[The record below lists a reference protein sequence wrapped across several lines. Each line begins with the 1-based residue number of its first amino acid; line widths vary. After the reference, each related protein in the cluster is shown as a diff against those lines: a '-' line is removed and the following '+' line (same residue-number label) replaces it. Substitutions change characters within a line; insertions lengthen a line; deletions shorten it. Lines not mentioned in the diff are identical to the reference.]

1 VVSTVSDIRPGWDA
15 DPDEMT
21 DDDLTALRDPRLAR
35 LLSAAAAP
43 ATAAELR
50 GQSAVLAAF
59 RASRPS
65 RRRRGWIARLLSVK
79 VIAATAAAL
88 TAGGL
93 AVAAGNGTLPIP
105 GWSDA
110 PSTPG
115 QTTARPSVLA
125 SIPPGQ
131 PGSANVSG
139 SPVVAAQVKAAC
151 TGFLAMD
158 PKQRA
163 RQLEAGKFDELVT
176 AAGGADR
183 VERYCLALVGPPK
196 PTNHQP
202 DPTKTRPAPPSQPS
216 HPSPRK

>member
-35 LLSAAAAP
+35 LLAAASAP

-59 RASRPS
+59 RSSRPG
-65 RRRRGWIARLLSVK
+65 RRHRGWLARLLSVK
-79 VIAATAAAL
+79 VFAATAAAL

-115 QTTARPSVLA
+115 QTTARPSVLV
-125 SIPPGQ
+125 SIPPGA
-131 PGSANVSG
+131 PGSTMSG
-139 SPVVAAQVKAAC
+139 SPVVAAQVKGLC
-151 TGFLAMD
+151 TAFLAAD
-158 PKQRA
+158 PDKRA
-163 RQLEAGKFDELVT
+163 RQLTEPRYAELIT

-183 VERYCLALVGPPK
+183 VEPYCQALVGTPK
-196 PTNHQP
+196 PTDRP
-202 DPTKTRPAPPSQPS
+202 PEPTKTHPGPPSKPPQPT
-216 HPSPRK
+216 KTKK

>member
-1 VVSTVSDIRPGWDA
+1 MSTVSDIRPGWDA

-21 DDDLTALRDPRLAR
+21 DDLTALRDPRLAR
-35 LLSAAAAP
+35 LLAAASAP
-43 ATAAELR
+43 ATAAELH
-50 GQSAVLAAF
+50 GQQAVLAAF
-59 RASRPS
+59 RSSRPV

-115 QTTARPSVLA
+115 QTTARPSVLV
-125 SIPPGQ
+125 SIPPGA
-131 PGSANVSG
+131 PGSTMSG
-139 SPVVAAQVKAAC
+139 SPVVAAQVKGLC
-151 TGFLAMD
+151 TAFLAAD
-158 PKQRA
+158 PDKRA
-163 RQLEAGKFDELVT
+163 RQLTEPRYAELIT

-183 VERYCLALVGPPK
+183 VEPYCQALVGTPK
-196 PTNHQP
+196 PTDHP
-202 DPTKTRPAPPSQPS
+202 PEPTKTHPA
-216 HPSPRK
+216 HPSKPPQPTKTKK